1 MVYPDITSYNVPI
14 LSREVTPMATEWA
27 SSTSVRVTIP
37 SADSDD
43 TFNAALDE
51 LASKARGYARH
62 ESGGWN
68 DSRQVAAVAVD
79 LVQALRSTR
88 AQAMREGK
96 DSGYAID
103 RTLLRVI
110 ENYSD
115 QIDDHWYPRSHWS
128 KWRAA
133 AP

>member
-1 MVYPDITSYNVPI
+1 MYPNISWYNSII
-14 LSREVTPMATEWA
+14 LSKEGTTLATEWA
-27 SSTSVRVTIP
+27 TSVTQTVTIP

-51 LASKARGYARH
+51 LAAKARGYARH